1 MLIYQAHHC
10 GAFIQKHSSIVT
22 IFLSLTPLFL
32 VCCLVFSVWQEHTH
46 IRQDAV
52 GDEAIAL
59 LVAKTRGKGSHG
71 SERGSQADSGPVGL
85 KVPSVGHYADL
96 HVLRLWTSVEVFSE
110 LPDLVPEYVVFLQVW

>member
-1 MLIYQAHHC
+1 M
-10 GAFIQKHSSIVT
+10 
-22 IFLSLTPLFL
+22 
-32 VCCLVFSVWQEHTH
+32 CCLVFSVWQEHTH

-85 KVPSVGHYADL
+85 KVPSVGHYADV
-96 HVLRLWTSVEVFSE
+96 HVLRLWTAVEVFSE